1 MRQSPP
7 LGKGSRAHGAR
18 LGPVTVVAIPSAN
31 YGFAATTIDECG
43 KFMKERPG
51 VSRTGGGLAC
61 LAALLL
67 AAGAQAQQA
76 VSVPAGSPALAARI
90 DAYVAQPQFARADWG
105 IAVRSL
111 DNGQVLY
118 TRNADRLFVP
128 ASNAKLFTAALVLDT
143 LGSNTRIATTLYATS
158 SHVDARGLMRGDLIL
173 YGRGDPSLGD
183 PQVSPDW
190 ADRLAAALAQRGVK
204 RVEGDLVA
212 DATYFSGNP
221 VGDGWEAND
230 LQTWY
235 GAVPSALDVQGNVIR
250 VSVAREGRGC
260 CTVSVTPGAADVR
273 VVNRTATITDQPM
286 GLYRPVGTSTLYAI
300 GQLPGKTRKHDYVLS
315 MPDPARTAGNLL
327 RDALARQGI
336 MLTGTVKVLHWPDAN
351 PALTAPGTHVVASI
365 DSPVVAALVD
375 HMLKHSDNL
384 YAQTLLLQVGVV
396 AAQRRNC
403 SNATPPDTS
412 VGWALCALRGMLAR
426 AGIPPSAV
434 RLYEGSGLA
443 RHDLVTPNAFVQ
455 WLAWTSTQPWG
466 PDLRNSLPVAG
477 VDGTLASR
485 LRDGVA
491 TGNLQAKTG
500 TLSHDYTLTGF
511 VTDAAGQQL
520 VFSLMLNRY
529 PRWEVARE
537 YPGTASP
544 RAALDAIA
552 RILANTGAP

>member
-1 MRQSPP
+1 MP
-7 LGKGSRAHGAR
+7 LAD
-18 LGPVTVVAIPSAN
+18 
-31 YGFAATTIDECG
+31 YGLAATTTDELG
-43 KFMKERPG
+43 KYMKERPG
-51 VSRTGGGLAC
+51 APRTGGRLAC

-67 AAGAQAQQA
+67 AATAQAQQVA
-76 VSVPAGSPALAARI
+76 PAPTGSPALASRI

-111 DNGQVLY
+111 DSGRVLY
-118 TRNADRLFVP
+118 THNADRLFIP

-158 SHVDARGLMRGDLIL
+158 TDVDAKGTLRGDLIL

-190 ADRLAAALAQRGVK
+190 ADRLAAALAQLGVK
-204 RVEGDLVA
+204 RVNGNLVA

-235 GAVPSALDVQGNVIR
+235 GAVPSALDVQGNLIR
-250 VSVAREGRGC
+250 VSVEREGRRC

-273 VVNRTATITDQPM
+273 VVNRTATTADQPM
-286 GLYRPVGTSTLYAI
+286 GLYRPVGASTLYAI

-336 MLTGTVKVLHWPDAN
+336 MLAGTVKVLHWPDSDA
-351 PALTAPGTHVVASI
+351 ALTAPGTRAIAKI

-396 AAQRRNC
+396 AAQRRDC
-403 SNATPPDTS
+403 TRSTPPDTS

-466 PDLRNSLPVAG
+466 PDLRNALPVAG
-477 VDGTLASR
+477 VDGTLSSR
-485 LRDGVA
+485 FRDGAA

-511 VTDAAGQQL
+511 VTDASGEQL

-544 RAALDAIA
+544 HKALDAIA
-552 RILANTGAP
+552 RILANTGAQ